1 MIFIFATLKTFKF
14 LKFTMRNLHFKNMI
28 IESLQ
33 NEKIKNLNRLITD
46 NRFRKKSGVFVVE
59 GKQEN
64 ERALQFG
71 FENVE
76 FFICESIFGIN
87 HPDGKIHFVSSQ
99 VYEKLA
105 YRGTSEGI
113 IGIYKAKEFDLKNYQ
128 PKDNASVIVVESV
141 EKPGNLGAILRSCEA
156 FGIDALIVTDSRVD
170 FYNPNV
176 LRSSVGCF
184 FGMNVFS
191 ATNEETLSF
200 LQENSFKI
208 YTTYM
213 DETAEDLYKKNFNE
227 KSALFFGT
235 EHSGLSDF
243 WLHKGENILIPMSG
257 TIDSLNLSNAV
268 AISCYEIL
276 RQKLTK

>member
-1 MIFIFATLKTFKF
+1 
-14 LKFTMRNLHFKNMI
+14 MI

-46 NRFRKKSGVFVVE
+46 NRFRKKSGIFVVE

-71 FENVE
+71 FENIE
-76 FFICESIFGIN
+76 FYICENIFGIN
-87 HPDGKIHFVSSQ
+87 HPEGKIHFVSSQ

-105 YRGTSEGI
+105 YRGSSEGI
-113 IGIYKAKEFDLKNYQ
+113 IGIYKTKEFNLNEFS
-128 PKDNASVIVVESV
+128 PEENASVIVVESV

-156 FGIDALIVTDSRVD
+156 FGIDALIVTDTKVD

-191 ATNEETLSF
+191 ASNEETLAF
-200 LQENSFKI
+200 LQKNNFKI
-208 YTTYM
+208 YTTFM
-213 DETAEDLYKKNFNE
+213 DESAEDLYKKNFTE

-243 WLHKGENILIPMSG
+243 WLNKGENILIPMSG

-268 AISCYEIL
+268 AIACYEIL
-276 RQKLTK
+276 RQKLNK

>member
-1 MIFIFATLKTFKF
+1 MT
-14 LKFTMRNLHFKNMI
+14 

-71 FENVE
+71 FENIE
-76 FFICESIFGIN
+76 FFICEPIFGIN
-87 HPDGKIHFVSSQ
+87 HPEGKIHFVSSQ

-105 YRGTSEGI
+105 YRGSSEGI
-113 IGIYKAKEFDLKNYQ
+113 IGIYKTKEFNLNEFS
-128 PKDNASVIVVESV
+128 PKENASVIVVESV

-156 FGIDALIVTDSRVD
+156 FGIDALIVTDTKVD

-191 ATNEETLSF
+191 ASNEETLAF
-200 LQENSFKI
+200 LQKNNFKI
-208 YTTYM
+208 YTTFM
-213 DETAEDLYKKNFNE
+213 DESAEDLFKKNFSE

-243 WLHKGENILIPMSG
+243 WLNKGENILIPMAG

-268 AISCYEIL
+268 AIACYEIL
-276 RQKLTK
+276 RQKLNK

>member
-1 MIFIFATLKTFKF
+1 MT
-14 LKFTMRNLHFKNMI
+14 

-46 NRFRKKSGVFVVE
+46 NRFRKKSGIFVVE

-76 FFICESIFGIN
+76 YFICENIFGIN
-87 HPDGKIHFVSSQ
+87 HPEGKIHFVSSQ

-105 YRGTSEGI
+105 YRGSSEGI
-113 IGIYKAKEFDLKNYQ
+113 IGIYKTKEFNLNEFS
-128 PKDNASVIVVESV
+128 PKENASIIVVESV

-156 FGIDALIVTDSRVD
+156 FGIDALIVTDTKVD

-191 ATNEETLSF
+191 ASNEETLAF
-200 LQENSFKI
+200 LQKNNFKI
-208 YTTYM
+208 YTTFM
-213 DETAEDLYKKNFNE
+213 DESAEDLYKKNFTE

-243 WLHKGENILIPMSG
+243 WLNKGENILIPMSG

-268 AISCYEIL
+268 AIACYEIL
-276 RQKLTK
+276 RQKLNK

>member
-1 MIFIFATLKTFKF
+1 MT
-14 LKFTMRNLHFKNMI
+14 

-46 NRFRKKSGVFVVE
+46 NRFRKKSGIFVVE

-71 FENVE
+71 FENIE
-76 FFICESIFGIN
+76 FYICENIFGIN
-87 HPDGKIHFVSSQ
+87 HPEGKIHFVSSQ
-99 VYEKLA
+99 VYKKLA
-105 YRGTSEGI
+105 YRGSSEGI
-113 IGIYKAKEFDLKNYQ
+113 IGIYKTKEFNLNEFS
-128 PKDNASVIVVESV
+128 PKENASIIVVESV

-156 FGIDALIVTDSRVD
+156 FGINALIVTDTKVD

-191 ATNEETLSF
+191 ATNEETLAF

-208 YTTYM
+208 YTTFM

-268 AISCYEIL
+268 AITCYEIL
-276 RQKLTK
+276 RQKLSK

>member
-1 MIFIFATLKTFKF
+1 MT
-14 LKFTMRNLHFKNMI
+14 

-46 NRFRKKSGVFVVE
+46 NRFRKKSGIFVVE

-71 FENVE
+71 FENIE
-76 FFICESIFGIN
+76 FYICENIFGIN
-87 HPDGKIHFVSSQ
+87 HPEGKIHFVSSQ

-105 YRGTSEGI
+105 YRGSSEGI
-113 IGIYKAKEFDLKNYQ
+113 IGIYKTKEFNLNEFS
-128 PKDNASVIVVESV
+128 PEENASVIVVESV

-156 FGIDALIVTDSRVD
+156 FGIDALIVTDTKVD

-191 ATNEETLSF
+191 ASNEETLAF
-200 LQENSFKI
+200 LQKNNFKI
-208 YTTYM
+208 YTTFM
-213 DETAEDLYKKNFNE
+213 DESAEDLYQKNFTE

-243 WLHKGENILIPMSG
+243 WLNKGENILIPMSG

-268 AISCYEIL
+268 AIACYEIL
-276 RQKLTK
+276 RQKLNK

>member
-1 MIFIFATLKTFKF
+1 
-14 LKFTMRNLHFKNMI
+14 MI

-46 NRFRKKSGVFVVE
+46 NRFRKKSGIFVVE

-71 FENVE
+71 FENIE
-76 FFICESIFGIN
+76 FYICENIFGIN
-87 HPDGKIHFVSSQ
+87 HHEGKIHFVSSQ
-99 VYEKLA
+99 VYKKLA
-105 YRGTSEGI
+105 YRGSSEGI
-113 IGIYKAKEFDLKNYQ
+113 IGIYKTKEFNLNEFS
-128 PKDNASVIVVESV
+128 PKENASIIVVESV

-156 FGIDALIVTDSRVD
+156 FGVDALIVTDTKVD

-191 ATNEETLSF
+191 ASNEETLAF
-200 LQENSFKI
+200 LQKNNFKI
-208 YTTYM
+208 FTTFM
-213 DETAEDLYKKNFNE
+213 DESAEDLYKKNFTE

-243 WLHKGENILIPMSG
+243 WLNKGENILIPMAG

-268 AISCYEIL
+268 AIACYEIL
-276 RQKLTK
+276 RQKLNK

>member
-1 MIFIFATLKTFKF
+1 MPKID
-14 LKFTMRNLHFKNMI
+14 
-28 IESLQ
+28 LQ
-33 NEKIKNLNRLITD
+33 IKNLNRLITD

-71 FENVE
+71 FENIE
-76 FFICESIFGIN
+76 FYICENIFGIN

-113 IGIYKAKEFDLKNYQ
+113 IGIYKTKEFNLNEFS
-128 PKDNASVIVVESV
+128 PEENASVIVVESV

-156 FGIDALIVTDSRVD
+156 FGIDALIVTDTKVD

-191 ATNEETLSF
+191 ASNEETLAF
-200 LQENSFKI
+200 LQKNNFKI
-208 YTTYM
+208 YTTFM
-213 DETAEDLYKKNFNE
+213 DESAEDLYKKNFTE

-243 WLHKGENILIPMSG
+243 WLNKGENILIPMAG

-268 AISCYEIL
+268 AIACYEIL
-276 RQKLTK
+276 RQKLNK